1 VQGAQCGDLA
11 PMSIVM
17 AKAGSGTTRI
27 PASVLVKLSRIM
39 PCPGMRFN
47 LPVIATVLA
56 VKSMSCHRMPSTS
69 EIRAPVAANIVTTSA
84 RSAALQYSLSVC
96 RGVTLLAGF
105 GTTWGRHGVR
115 DAAELIGGEG
125 PGRIGF
131 HLDRA
136 DVADRVGVG
145 RSEAHPSP
153 NMPLRTTR
161 ADFAT
166 EGLSAGRIEQS
177 FTARAH
183 ARTLAIKLRES
194 KPRRPTTHDTPNL
207 KVPSPQHWGNLR
219 GRHLQKLPWNRTRF
233 QALGKSF
240 GNPYI
245 P

>member
-84 RSAALQYSLSVC
+84 RLAALQYSLSVC

-125 PGRIGF
+125 
-131 HLDRA
+131 RA
-136 DVADRVGVG
+136 GLGSILTVPTSRTGLVLAAPKRT
-145 RSEAHPSP
+145 ASP

-177 FTARAH
+177 FHGPRPRPHPGNQTARVQAAAADH
-183 ARTLAIKLRES
+183 
-194 KPRRPTTHDTPNL
+194 PTT
-207 KVPSPQHWGNLR
+207 R
-219 GRHLQKLPWNRTRF
+219 R
-233 QALGKSF
+233 
-240 GNPYI
+240 I
-245 P
+245 